1 MNRLKEIRI
10 AIKQQ
15 YAFGTL
21 IVLFSDG
28 TISKYDAF
36 KLGCEWLKMSNDAF
50 YLLYGFNFNPHKI
63 PGLYEKCMKAVYPND
78 Y

>member
-1 MNRLKEIRI
+1 MNGLKEIRI

-50 YLLYGFNFNPHKI
+50 
-63 PGLYEKCMKAVYPND
+63 
-78 Y
+78 